1 MDPSRPVINR
11 RMIRILETNGFKSMD
26 RLTSMEVFAK
36 VAETGSFTAAA
47 DALGISGQ
55 MVGKHIRML
64 EEHLGIRLLNRTTRQ
79 QSLTGAGKDFL
90 ERTRIVLAELEAAE
104 ALAADSRA
112 KPRGELRVNAPVTFG
127 AHSLAPLLPVYMAEN
142 PEVTIRLTVTDRV
155 VDLVDEGYDCVF
167 RVGDLTDST
176 LMARGLRPLEL
187 IACAAPT
194 YLKAKGTPRQP
205 SDLSKH
211 ECLGFAGS
219 AIEERWEFSG
229 KDGKVAVLVKSRFS
243 VNSGQALKQAAIAGL
258 GIVFQAAELMQEDLK
273 SGRLVRVLPKWRSTR
288 PMHLLFAPDRRIT
301 PKLRSFIEFAV
312 ARFG

>member
-1 MDPSRPVINR
+1 
-11 RMIRILETNGFKSMD
+11 MD

-36 VAETGSFTAAA
+36 AAETGSFTAAA

-104 ALAADSRA
+104 ALAAESRA

-127 AHSLAPLLPVYMAEN
+127 AYSLSPLLPVYMVEN
-142 PEVTIRLTVTDRV
+142 PEVTVRLTLNDRI

-167 RVGDLTDST
+167 RAGPLIDST

-187 IACAAPT
+187 SACAAPA
-194 YLKAKGTPRQP
+194 YLKRKGTPRQP

-211 ECLGFAGS
+211 DCLGFAGS

-243 VNSGQALKQAAIAGL
+243 TNNGQALKQAALAGL
-258 GIVFQAAELMQEDLK
+258 GIIFQAVELTQEDIK

-288 PMHLLFAPDRRIT
+288 PMHLVFAPDRRIT
-301 PKLRSFIEFAV
+301 PKLRSFIEFAA

>member
-1 MDPSRPVINR
+1 
-11 RMIRILETNGFKSMD
+11 MD
-26 RLTSMEVFAK
+26 RFASMEVFAK

-55 MVGKHIRML
+55 MVGKHIRTL
-64 EEHLGIRLLNRTTRQ
+64 EEHLGIRLLNRATRR
-79 QSLTGAGKDFL
+79 QSLTDAGEDFL

-127 AHSLAPLLPVYMAEN
+127 TYSLAPLLPVYMAEN
-142 PEVTIRLTVTDRV
+142 PEVTIRLTLSDRV

-167 RVGDLTDST
+167 RTGPLMDST
-176 LMARGLRPLEL
+176 LIARGLRPLEL
-187 IACAAPT
+187 VACAAPA
-194 YLKAKGTPRQP
+194 YLAKRGTPRQP

-211 ECLGFAGS
+211 DCLDFSGS
-219 AIEERWEFSG
+219 ALEERWEFSG
-229 KDGKVAVLVKSRFS
+229 KDGKVVVPIKSRFS
-243 VNSGQALKQAAIAGL
+243 ANSGQALKQVALTGL
-258 GIVFQAAELMQEDLK
+258 GIIFQAAELTQEDRK
-273 SGRLVRVLPKWRSTR
+273 SGRLVQVLPKWRSTR

-301 PKLRSFIEFAV
+301 PKLRSFIEFAA

>member
-1 MDPSRPVINR
+1 
-11 RMIRILETNGFKSMD
+11 MD
-26 RLTSMEVFAK
+26 RFASMEVFAK

-47 DALGISGQ
+47 DALGISDQ

-79 QSLTGAGKDFL
+79 QSLTGAGNDFL

-104 ALAADSRA
+104 ALAAESRA
-112 KPRGELRVNAPVTFG
+112 RPRGELRVNAPITFG
-127 AHSLAPLLPVYMAEN
+127 AFSLAPLLPVYMAEN
-142 PEVTIRLTVTDRV
+142 PEVTVRLTLNDRV

-167 RVGDLTDST
+167 RSGPLMDST

-187 IACAAPT
+187 IACAAPD
-194 YLKAKGTPRQP
+194 YLKRKGTPRQP
-205 SDLSKH
+205 SDLSGH

-229 KDGKVAVLVKSRFS
+229 KDGKVGVRVKSRFS
-243 VNSGQALKQAAIAGL
+243 ANNGQALKQAALAGL
-258 GIVFQAAELMQEDLK
+258 GIIFQAAELTHEDLK

-288 PMHLLFAPDRRIT
+288 PLHLLFAPDRRVT

>member
-1 MDPSRPVINR
+1 
-11 RMIRILETNGFKSMD
+11 
-26 RLTSMEVFAK
+26 
-36 VAETGSFTAAA
+36 
-47 DALGISGQ
+47 

-90 ERTRIVLAELEAAE
+90 ERTRIVLTELEAAE

-142 PEVTIRLTVTDRV
+142 PEVTVRLTLSDRV

-167 RVGDLTDST
+167 RAGPLMDST

-187 IACAAPT
+187 IACAAPA
-194 YLKAKGTPRQP
+194 YLKAKGTPRHP
-205 SDLSKH
+205 GDLPKH
-211 ECLGFAGS
+211 DCLGFAGS

-229 KDGKVAVLVKSRFS
+229 KDGNVAVVVKSRFS
-243 VNSGQALKQAAIAGL
+243 ANSGQALKQAALAGL
-258 GIVFQAAELMQEDLK
+258 GIILQPVELMQEDLK
-273 SGRLVRVLPKWRSTR
+273 SGKLVRVLAKWRSTR

-301 PKLRSFIEFAV
+301 PKLRSFIEFA
-312 ARFG
+312 AKQFG

>member
-1 MDPSRPVINR
+1 
-11 RMIRILETNGFKSMD
+11 MD
-26 RLTSMEVFAK
+26 RFASMEVFAK

-104 ALAADSRA
+104 LLAAESRA
-112 KPRGELRVNAPVTFG
+112 KPRGELRVNAPITFG
-127 AHSLAPLLPVYMAEN
+127 AFSLAPLLPVYMAEN
-142 PEVTIRLTVTDRV
+142 PEVTVRLTLNDRV

-167 RVGDLTDST
+167 RAGPLMDST

-187 IACAAPT
+187 IACAAPA

-205 SDLSKH
+205 SDLSGH

-229 KDGKVAVLVKSRFS
+229 KDGKVGVRVKSRFS
-243 VNSGQALKQAAIAGL
+243 ANNGQALKQAALAGL
-258 GIVFQAAELMQEDLK
+258 GIIFQAAELTQDDVK
-273 SGRLVRVLPKWRSTR
+273 SGRLVRVMPKWRSTR
-288 PMHLLFAPDRRIT
+288 PLHLLFAPDRRVT

>member
-1 MDPSRPVINR
+1 
-11 RMIRILETNGFKSMD
+11 MD
-26 RLTSMEVFAK
+26 RLASMEVFVK

-47 DALGISGQ
+47 DALRISGQ

-112 KPRGELRVNAPVTFG
+112 RPRGELRVNAPVTFG

-142 PEVTIRLTVTDRV
+142 PEVTIRLNVSDRV

-167 RVGDLTDST
+167 RTGPLTDST
-176 LMARGLRPLEL
+176 LMARGLRPIEL
-187 IACAAPT
+187 ITCAAPA
-194 YLKAKGTPRQP
+194 YLKAKGTPRHP
-205 SDLSKH
+205 RDLSKH
-211 ECLGFAGS
+211 ECLGFSGS

-229 KDGKVAVLVKSRFS
+229 KDGTVAVTVKSRFS
-243 VNSGQALKQAAIAGL
+243 ANSGQALKQAALAGFGMIL
-258 GIVFQAAELMQEDLK
+258 QPVELMQEELK
-273 SGRLVRVLPKWRSTR
+273 SGKLVRVLIKWRSTR

-301 PKLRSFIEFAV
+301 PKLRSFIGFA
-312 ARFG
+312 AEQFG